1 MLDRIAQAER
11 RANSAEERAREA
23 VEKISEP
30 LPPIET
36 ESIFAEPE
44 PASAA
49 MPSEPVPVNSATLG
63 DLRAIGLSHTQAARL
78 LAHRER
84 AGGFGSLDELDELP
98 GFPDGFLAELKTRV
112 RL

>member
-1 MLDRIAQAER
+1 
-11 RANSAEERAREA
+11 

-30 LPPIET
+30 LPPIEA
-36 ESIFAEPE
+36 ESIFAEAE
-44 PASAA
+44 PASPA
-49 MPSEPVPVNSATLG
+49 MPAAPVSVNSATLD

-98 GFPDGFLAELKTRV
+98 GFPAGFLAELKARV
-112 RL
+112 RI